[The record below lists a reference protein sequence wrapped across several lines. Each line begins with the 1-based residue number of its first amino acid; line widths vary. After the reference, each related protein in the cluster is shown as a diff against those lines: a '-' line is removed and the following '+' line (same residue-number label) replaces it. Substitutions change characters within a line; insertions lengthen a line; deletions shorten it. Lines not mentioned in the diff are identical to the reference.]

1 MSDRLNIAMV
11 AACPFPWPRGTPV
24 RIHRMAEALA
34 HRGHTVH
41 VVTYHL
47 GEPLTDPPFVVHRT
61 PRVFTYRKTS
71 PGPSLQKLAIVD
83 PLLGSRLRQVL
94 RRYPIDVV
102 HAHHYESLLAA
113 LAVRRRGGPP
123 VIYDAH
129 TALESE
135 LGHYVPTSLRG
146 VAANFGAWLDTILP
160 RRAAHVIAVS
170 EALRQR
176 LVGSGAA
183 APDRITV
190 VGNGVEQAHFELPL
204 DRRTVVRS
212 PETLIF
218 TGNLAPYQGVD
229 LLLQAL
235 RHVLDRRPSVRL
247 LMVTDSSFAPYE
259 SVAAD
264 LGIRHAIDVVG
275 GTFAELPHQLAKATI
290 ALNPRVRCHG
300 IPMKVLNYLAAAT
313 PIVSFAGS
321 AHDLEHARTA
331 WIVPDGDV
339 TAFADGVLTLL
350 EHPDLAREL
359 GRSARD
365 YSRTNLSWDHTA
377 SRVEEVYA
385 KVLGRDTAIPP
396 RLSGDMAA
404 RT

>member
-1 MSDRLNIAMV
+1 MSNHLNIAMV

-47 GEPLTDPPFVVHRT
+47 GEPLTDPPFVIHRT
-61 PRVFTYRKTS
+61 PRVRTYRKTS

-83 PLLGSRLRQVL
+83 LLLGSRLRQVL
-94 RRYPIDVV
+94 RRYPIDVI
-102 HAHHYESLLAA
+102 HAHHYESLLVAQ
-113 LAVRRRGGPP
+113 AVRRRGGPP

-135 LGHYVPTSLRG
+135 LGHYMPTSLRG
-146 VAANFGAWLDTILP
+146 MTANFGAWLDSILP
-160 RRAAHVIAVS
+160 QRAEHIIAVS
-170 EALRQR
+170 EALRRR

-183 APDRITV
+183 TPDRITV
-190 VGNGVEQAHFELPL
+190 IGNGVEQSHFELSL
-204 DRRTVVRS
+204 DGRARA

-235 RHVLDRRPSVRL
+235 RVVLDRRPSVRL

-259 SVAAD
+259 SVATE
-264 LGIRHAIDVVG
+264 LGIRHAIDVVTG
-275 GTFAELPHQLAKATI
+275 SFAELPHQLAKATI
-290 ALNPRVRCHG
+290 ALNPRIRCHG

-321 AHDLEHARTA
+321 AHDLEHGRTA

-350 EHPDLAREL
+350 DHPDLAREL
-359 GRSARD
+359 GQTARE
-365 YSRTNLSWDHTA
+365 YSRANLSWDNTA

-385 KVLGRDTAIPP
+385 KVLGRDTAMPP